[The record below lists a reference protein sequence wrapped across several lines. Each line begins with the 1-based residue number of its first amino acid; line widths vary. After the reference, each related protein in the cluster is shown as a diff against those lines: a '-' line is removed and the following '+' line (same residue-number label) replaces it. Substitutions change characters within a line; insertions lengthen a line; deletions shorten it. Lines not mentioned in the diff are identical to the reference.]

1 MLNAECLAW
10 ILRSRQIDVLK
21 NSSYDHIYGLVG
33 SWLLG
38 SKREGGGIAPRAAIT
53 RPQGA
58 GCAHLPSHLS
68 SLSCLCSSGME
79 NWVGLRLQVGSEGL
93 SVRSL
98 AELRK
103 VTADTEE
110 VTFQARLE
118 DE

>member
-1 MLNAECLAW
+1 
-10 ILRSRQIDVLK
+10 
-21 NSSYDHIYGLVG
+21 
-33 SWLLG
+33 
-38 SKREGGGIAPRAAIT
+38 
-53 RPQGA
+53 
-58 GCAHLPSHLS
+58 
-68 SLSCLCSSGME
+68 ME